1 LPISFSKA
9 KLDETSFWLAQFRE
23 DWRLETP
30 IRIHGFG
37 VDDGHGLGGPPF
49 HPEFEHYLGPIC
61 FCGRKAQCAPGCR
74 VSVGGRHLTTC
85 DPGCPTER
93 VPKRSRNTD
102 SRLRT
107 TRAFRKL
114 RRVAP
119 REFDVLYLMCALD
132 SSFEA
137 TQDALN
143 QRALRLGKP
152 ERYGIAETLLL
163 VVSGVD
169 KVRHYW

>member
-1 LPISFSKA
+1 
-9 KLDETSFWLAQFRE
+9 
-23 DWRLETP
+23 
-30 IRIHGFG
+30 
-37 VDDGHGLGGPPF
+37 
-49 HPEFEHYLGPIC
+49 
-61 FCGRKAQCAPGCR
+61 
-74 VSVGGRHLTTC
+74 
-85 DPGCPTER
+85 
-93 VPKRSRNTD
+93 
-102 SRLRT
+102 
-107 TRAFRKL
+107 
-114 RRVAP
+114 
-119 REFDVLYLMCALD
+119 MCALD